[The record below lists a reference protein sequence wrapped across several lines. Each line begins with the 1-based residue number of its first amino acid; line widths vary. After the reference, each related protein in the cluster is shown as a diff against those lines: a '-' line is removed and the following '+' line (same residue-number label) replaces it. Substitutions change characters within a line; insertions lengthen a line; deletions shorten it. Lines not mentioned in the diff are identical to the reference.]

1 MQIEL
6 TQMKHAFQNL
16 KRPKNLITEILIFEK
31 YDTITTNELSG
42 YFFFKVILYSF
53 FAIKT

>member
-16 KRPKNLITEILIFEK
+16 KRPKNLITEILNFEK

-42 YFFFKVILYSF
+42 YFFSK
-53 FAIKT
+53 